1 MGFWKILGGVA
12 IGVGAVAAAPFTGGG
27 SLLAAG
33 VSLGSSL
40 AGAGAVAAAVAAGSA
55 GAVAGAA
62 LSKQEDEQR
71 KREIDRTKKE
81 ATAAGEKLAEDKWAE
96 KFAQL
101 KVKMKETHEYE
112 NTLIGLMAV
121 GLAVA
126 NADGVICDEE
136 VAELDAFVSGISA
149 SSLPSHIKDAIQKMR
164 QTPPDINQA
173 ISIARVSNC
182 TVDLIDFVIE
192 VMAKADGVVVP
203 EEEALIAKWQ
213 FEMRPLILN

>member
-81 ATAAGEKLAEDKWAE
+81 ATAA
-96 KFAQL
+96 L
-101 KVKMKETHEYE
+101 KRVKKA
-112 NTLIGLMAV
+112 LG
-121 GLAVA
+121 
-126 NADGVICDEE
+126 
-136 VAELDAFVSGISA
+136 
-149 SSLPSHIKDAIQKMR
+149 SL
-164 QTPPDINQA
+164 
-173 ISIARVSNC
+173 
-182 TVDLIDFVIE
+182 
-192 VMAKADGVVVP
+192 
-203 EEEALIAKWQ
+203 
-213 FEMRPLILN
+213 LNLK